1 MKYQLYILTRC
12 LYRFV
17 IARKTFV
24 LKIDISNPKVT
35 ISSDISRAVVET
47 SSICVGIDSM
57 LVYER

>member
-12 LYRFV
+12 LYRFA